1 MTLNKY
7 KIFYYEK
14 MSYCLAH
21 FSSEFVGASF
31 HVNASSSRNVE
42 ITTPDRSLEAKFLKA
57 YRSGEY
63 VVVEM
68 LFQNVTD
75 KDYSMRVFLG
85 DNVVVYDELG
95 NQYTGNIYG
104 TFTKEGNLR
113 LSPQVELPADI
124 PVRFS
129 LYIQNVASDVQF
141 LPRIN
146 LNNIIAIRPAR
157 FASSKLIIKNISI
170 SEM

>member
-1 MTLNKY
+1 MKKCLIVWLTLVV
-7 KIFYYEK
+7 
-14 MSYCLAH
+14 SLSVLP
-21 FSSEFVGASF
+21 FS
-31 HVNASSSRNVE
+31 VNASSSRNVE

-104 TFTKEGNLR
+104 TFTKEGSLR

>member
-1 MTLNKY
+1 MKKCLIVWLTLVV
-7 KIFYYEK
+7 
-14 MSYCLAH
+14 SLSVLP
-21 FSSEFVGASF
+21 FSA
-31 HVNASSSRNVE
+31 NASSSRNVE

-85 DNVVVYDELG
+85 DNVVV
-95 NQYTGNIYG
+95 GNIYG